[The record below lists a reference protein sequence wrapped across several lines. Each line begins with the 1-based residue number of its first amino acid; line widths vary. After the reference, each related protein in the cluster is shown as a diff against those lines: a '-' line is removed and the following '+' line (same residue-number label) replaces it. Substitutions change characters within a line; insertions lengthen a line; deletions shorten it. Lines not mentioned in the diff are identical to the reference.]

1 MRQEAL
7 TKIYERD
14 AIYDLVAMES
24 DAEIESENDEETT
37 SSEQNQTLDQ
47 TVRLRIDTT
56 NVLKL
61 VSRSFEDRIGDKVMV
76 FDLYPKGAKFLTW
89 TFDKDCLGMM
99 VLLSLGPSC
108 GGFGLTICFGQ
119 FITSL
124 QHD

>member
-56 NVLKL
+56 NVLTL

-76 FDLYPKGAKFLTW
+76 FDLYPKKVTNVIVL
-89 TFDKDCLGMM
+89 DKRLKENH
-99 VLLSLGPSC
+99 L
-108 GGFGLTICFGQ
+108 FGKQRVANDL
-119 FITSL
+119 
-124 QHD
+124 